1 MSKFYNLMNLSQIDA
16 KLLALLVDDARAST
30 SALARTLSLS
40 RSTVQSKIRKLEQS
54 GVIKGYSAQLGDEYQ
69 NSLVSAHVLITVHQK
84 KTAQTNRQL
93 AAMPSI
99 TSIYA
104 ISGDYDLIAVVRT
117 ETTEKLSHVLDEI
130 ANLEGVERTNSS
142 LILET
147 KLSR

>member
-1 MSKFYNLMNLSQIDA
+1 MNPVDE
-16 KLLALLVDDARAST
+16 KLLALLMQDARAST

-54 GVIKGYSAQLGDEYQ
+54 GIIKGYAAQLGDNYSD
-69 NSLVSAHVLITVHQK
+69 SLVSAHVLITVHQK

-93 AAMPSI
+93 AAIPSV
-99 TSIYA
+99 TSLYA
-104 ISGDYDLIAVVRT
+104 VSGDYDLIAVVRT
-117 ETTEKLSHVLDEI
+117 ETTEQLSRILDEI

>member
-1 MSKFYNLMNLSQIDA
+1 MNPVDE
-16 KLLALLVDDARAST
+16 KLLALLMQDARAST
-30 SALARTLSLS
+30 SALARALSLS

-54 GVIKGYSAQLGDEYQ
+54 GIIKGYAAQLGDNYAD
-69 NSLVSAHVLITVHQK
+69 SLVSAHVLITVHQK

-93 AAMPSI
+93 AAIPNV
-99 TSIYA
+99 TSLYA
-104 ISGDYDLIAVVRT
+104 VSGDYDLIAVVRT
-117 ETTEKLSHVLDEI
+117 ETTEQLSRILDEI

>member
-1 MSKFYNLMNLSQIDA
+1 MNLSRIDA

-69 NSLVSAHVLITVHQK
+69 KSLVSAHVLITVHQK

>member
-1 MSKFYNLMNLSQIDA
+1 MNPVDE
-16 KLLALLVDDARAST
+16 KLLALLMQDARAST
-30 SALARTLSLS
+30 SALARALSLS

-54 GVIKGYSAQLGDEYQ
+54 GIIKGYAAQLGDSYAS
-69 NSLVSAHVLITVHQK
+69 SLVSAHVLITVHQK

-93 AAMPSI
+93 AAIPSV
-99 TSIYA
+99 TSLYA
-104 ISGDYDLIAVVRT
+104 VSGDYDLIAVVRT
-117 ETTEKLSHVLDEI
+117 ETTEQLSRVLDEI